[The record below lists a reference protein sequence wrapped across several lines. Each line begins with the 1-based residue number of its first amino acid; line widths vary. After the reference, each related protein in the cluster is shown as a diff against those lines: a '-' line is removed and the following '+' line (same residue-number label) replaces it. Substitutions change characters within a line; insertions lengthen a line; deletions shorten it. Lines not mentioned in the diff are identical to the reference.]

1 MKRMSSQNVER
12 KLRKRGDGGEMIKE
26 TLLKWQNYHN
36 HRFDCSD
43 DGAKNR
49 IRRAPSKGS
58 RKGCMRGKG
67 GPQNSGCA
75 YRGVRQRT
83 WGKWVAEIREPN
95 IPASNT
101 QKKTGERL
109 WLGTFSTA
117 VEAARSYDKAATIMY
132 GPDAILNF
140 PGCYTDSM
148 NLSNKSYSITTR
160 SVSTPESRSISG
172 DCEEVAKE
180 LNTMSHV
187 STPESRSISGYI
199 AVAKELKEN
208 ECWRDED
215 MTINQSELCRDIHE
229 VLTPGIREVPKDN
242 NLEATDSNT
251 LYNDIEEP
259 DYMQNLEDKTKTTD
273 YESSGGG
280 GVCEHRKDGNWDS
293 GQLIMIQATDFES
306 SGGPG
311 VCGHREDG
319 IRDSG
324 QLINGENLQCDRTS
338 DQICQLQNQE
348 HNSFQNLLKD
358 ESLDIEPFSAF
369 GVQEYA
375 FRQDGDNG
383 NDQLWP
389 SYDPLQYQDQLA
401 YIEKILMDADF
412 DIQSQ
417 LENAKACEVVQK
429 LLTAEIC
436 DTEPLQIDS
445 TDDGPKLRQ
454 EFFDES
460 CGTPY
465 DLSDQIQNL
474 EMQKYTG
481 NNFNGLTNETC
492 DVKPSGD
499 SASDI
504 HIPKLQQEG
513 FGNETTSESMEGN
526 DSFFD
531 VKPSGDSA
539 SDIPKLQQEGFGN
552 KTTSESME
560 GNDFFFGFS
569 NDEDYGSLN
578 SLILEEIDDDST
590 MTDGGPEVD

>member
-1 MKRMSSQNVER
+1 MDCLDTR
-12 KLRKRGDGGEMIKE
+12 KLRKRGNGGEMIKE

-43 DGAKNR
+43 DGAKNS

-67 GPQNSGCA
+67 GPQNSGCV

-95 IPASNT
+95 ILASNT
-101 QKKTGERL
+101 QKKTGQRL

-117 VEAARSYDKAATIMY
+117 VEAARSYDKAARIMY

-140 PGCYTDSM
+140 PGCYTDSI
-148 NLSNKSYSITTR
+148 NVSNESFSITTR
-160 SVSTPESRSISG
+160 PASTPEWSISG

-180 LNTMSHV
+180 LNTTSPV
-187 STPESRSISGYI
+187 STPESRSISGDI
-199 AVAKELKEN
+199 AVAKESKEN

-215 MTINQSELCRDIHE
+215 MTITQSELCKDIQ

-251 LYNDIEEP
+251 LYDDIEEP

-280 GVCEHRKDGNWDS
+280 GVCEHRKDRNWDS

-306 SGGPG
+306 SRGPG

-319 IRDSG
+319 ICDSG
-324 QLINGENLQCDRTS
+324 QLINGENLQCDTIS
-338 DQICQLQNQE
+338 DEICQLQNQE

-358 ESLDIEPFSAF
+358 ESLDIEPSSAF
-369 GVQEYA
+369 GVEEYA

-401 YIEKILMDADF
+401 YIEKILMDEDF

-460 CGTPY
+460 CETPY

-474 EMQKYTG
+474 EMQKYTD
-481 NNFNGLTNETC
+481 GLTNETC
-492 DVKPSGD
+492 DVKTSGD

-513 FGNETTSESMEGN
+513 FGNETTSKSMEGN
-526 DSFFD
+526 DS
-531 VKPSGDSA
+531 
-539 SDIPKLQQEGFGN
+539 
-552 KTTSESME
+552 
-560 GNDFFFGFS
+560 FFGFS
-569 NDEDYGSLN
+569 NDEDYGFL
-578 SLILEEIDDDST
+578 DSWF
-590 MTDGGPEVD
+590 PEFLDSGRK